1 MMSEYQ
7 LGRVD
12 ALSEVLS
19 MAQILASRK
28 NASPG
33 IRSAWGMVISN
44 LDLRLK
50 QEMAECS
57 SPGGIDG
64 APFGADQ
71 DQDGVSNYDV
81 SNVEPLP
88 SEEEEAVLEFLG
100 KTARSLRSSSE
111 AVHKR
116 KCAIRAGVRE
126 WTEIACDWDQHDW
139 DEVREWCRTCGMTR
153 SDLLRGN
160 CHE

>member
-7 LGRVD
+7 LGRLD

-28 NASPG
+28 NMSPG

-50 QEMAECS
+50 QEMAECGS
-57 SPGGIDG
+57 QGKVEG
-64 APFGADQ
+64 APFGADH
-71 DQDGVSNYDV
+71 DDDDV

-88 SEEEEAVLEFLG
+88 SEEDEAVLDLLSQ
-100 KTARSLRSSSE
+100 TVRSVRSSSE

-116 KCAIRAGVRE
+116 RCAIRAGVRE

-153 SDLLRGN
+153 SDLFRGD